1 MVDNIMKE
9 IKNLFKLKEEI
20 KKKKKKRITLQLN
33 MQEIFFRLEKN
44 DPIIRQRVLLRYFLT
59 MKKKISTNIRNKSLL
74 IKNTSMK
81 LNHT

>member
-33 MQEIFFRLEKN
+33 MQEIFFRLEK
-44 DPIIRQRVLLRYFLT
+44 
-59 MKKKISTNIRNKSLL
+59 K
-74 IKNTSMK
+74 
-81 LNHT
+81 

>member
-33 MQEIFFRLEKN
+33 MQEIFFRLEKKWPN
-44 DPIIRQRVLLRYFLT
+44 HKTEGTLTLLFD
-59 MKKKISTNIRNKSLL
+59 
-74 IKNTSMK
+74 
-81 LNHT
+81 HEEED